1 MIRHSLIAI
10 GAALACAHAAA
21 SGGGA
26 YDRFVNRSATD
37 IPLNLYQAGTLGVVL
52 PSYERMYLYTAWR
65 SVALGDDA
73 KSAPNPPG
81 GLLRALGSR
90 TGGWYDSGGVAEAY
104 DPWVAQVNA
113 VVKPAP
119 AAKGEPEPQKF
130 YYLNC
135 PVSSYAFATRTLS
148 ELAKRSDA
156 TPARLSAWVAAQ
168 QQVFKIC
175 GDDPKAQRQ
184 PYDDGKP
191 KPVVPM
197 PKPLPATEALYWRQM
212 QQYQL
217 ASAAFYADDYA
228 ASQRLFT
235 EIGAT
240 EGHPLRNWGAYLA
253 LRAQLR
259 AALAPKPDTATT
271 PAQKLAAMQAG
282 AARILRDPALAD
294 LHESTRALMR
304 SAQARVT
311 PEARFTELS
320 KLLDDPRANPYLE
333 DHLGDWRVLA
343 NQFLAEPASKEQQ
356 PLLSQFRRNA
366 GFVDW
371 IATVQACAVTRDKEL
386 CKHQQPHALEQWRR
400 YSAGKGAADQA
411 QARVWLLA
419 LAMLSDTDQGLA
431 LPADAEQAASKV
443 APNAP
448 EYLTLRL
455 ALTRHYRLTRQDAK
469 ARATAE
475 AVLAGAPLA
484 SARSGARNQFLQE
497 RFAVA
502 TSPADAASYLLR
514 TVGNDLDPDTGEVAL
529 RAADGTPATAAAGTI
544 AADGLRWLNQG
555 LATADLLALGSN
567 TALDA
572 ATRTRI
578 ALAAWMRADL
588 LQQADLA
595 TQAAQLAGRNTPAL
609 APLLQQYLS
618 LKTAP
623 ERRHRMLVDAL
634 KYGFSPVVRVWAPSE
649 PGQPRGD
656 DDMLAD
662 LWCKFSSGDGDWD
675 TGVEQAPPLRDT
687 GNIAQRDQEL
697 GALGKLKTAT
707 GYVGEHVL
715 QRAAAMPSDPDL
727 PWLLHVVVMS
737 TRGGCLDADSHTL
750 SKNAFTLLHKR
761 YKYSPWAGK
770 TPYFY

>member
-1 MIRHSLIAI
+1 MIRHSIIAVSTV
-10 GAALACAHAAA
+10 LACAHAAA

-26 YDRFVNRSATD
+26 YDRFVNRGATD

-52 PSYERMYLYTAWR
+52 PSYERMYLYAAWR
-65 SVALGDDA
+65 SVDLGDQI
-73 KSAPNPPG
+73 KTAPNPPG

-113 VVKPAP
+113 VLKPAP
-119 AAKGEPEPQKF
+119 APKGAEEPPKF

-135 PVSSYAFATRTLS
+135 PAASYAFATKTLS
-148 ELAKRSDA
+148 ELAKRGDA
-156 TPARLSAWVAAQ
+156 TPARLSAWVASQ

-175 GDDPKAQRQ
+175 GDDPLAQRQ

-191 KPVVPM
+191 RPVVPM

-217 ASAAFYADDYA
+217 ASAAFYGDDYA
-228 ASQRLFT
+228 ASQRQFS

-259 AALAPKPDTATT
+259 AALATKPDAATT

-311 PEARFTELS
+311 PEARFTELG
-320 KLLDDPRANPYLE
+320 KLLDDPRTDPYLE

-343 NQFLAEPASKEQQ
+343 NQFLAEPASKDQQ
-356 PLLSQFRRNA
+356 PLMSQFRKNT

-371 IATVQACAVTRDKEL
+371 IATVQACAVTRDKQV
-386 CKHQQPHALEQWRR
+386 CKQQQPHAVEVWRR
-400 YSAGKGAADQA
+400 YSTGKGAAEQA

-419 LAMLSDTDQGLA
+419 VAMLSDAGQGLA
-431 LPADAEQAASKV
+431 LPADAEQAAVKV
-443 APNAP
+443 AAGAP

-455 ALTRHYRLTRQDAK
+455 ALTRHYRMTKQDAK

-484 SARSGARNQFLQE
+484 SARTGARNQFLQE

-502 TSPADAASYLLR
+502 TSPADAAPYLLR
-514 TVGNDLDPDTGEVAL
+514 AVGNDLDPDTGEVAP
-529 RAADGTPATAAAGTI
+529 RNADGAPPAVPGTI

-567 TALDA
+567 SALDA
-572 ATRTRI
+572 PVRTRI

-588 LQQADLA
+588 LQQPELA
-595 TQAAQLAGRNTPAL
+595 TQAAQLAGRTTPAL
-609 APLLQQYLS
+609 APLMQQYLS
-618 LKTAP
+618 RKTAA
-623 ERRHRMLVDAL
+623 ERRHRMLVNAV
-634 KYGFSPVVRVWAPSE
+634 KYGFSPVVRVWDTTD
-649 PGQPRGD
+649 PGLPRGD

-662 LWCKFSSGDGDWD
+662 LWCKFTSGDADWD
-675 TGVEQAPPLRDT
+675 TGVEESPPRRDT
-687 GNIAQRDQEL
+687 GNIALRDQEL

-707 GYVGEHVL
+707 GFVGDHVMR
-715 QRAAAMPSDPDL
+715 RAAEAPDDPDL

-761 YKYSPWAGK
+761 FKYSPWAGK